1 MTFGS
6 PIPRTSVVGHFADV
20 PVDKPNGSN
29 GRSTVLGCYLL
40 GLFNFEVVSGGYVDA
55 KGALDLRTASTWNR
69 IRAVRIAT
77 S

>member
-1 MTFGS
+1 MSCALIG
-6 PIPRTSVVGHFADV
+6 PRT
-20 PVDKPNGSN
+20 
-29 GRSTVLGCYLL
+29 VLK